1 MVDHIFKGAVVR
13 FASNSLPRQ
22 TGAWYRPRAPA
33 RLLVTYFLFM
43 STPLQAEPLPEKL
56 PEFARVVKLP
66 KHIWDQFQVADTCL
80 PKNTPIKSDA
90 LVTCKI
96 NISAEVPYI
105 ATAACGKFK
114 TPPDAKIMI
123 SVEIFGGGT
132 VKNAKIIESNISDP
146 WFLLRLIENT
156 LALKF
161 PSIKEDSTFEK
172 LEVNL
177 NLREVSSR
185 VKIYGCKDNYT
196 GGEM

>member
-1 MVDHIFKGAVVR
+1 MVDNIFKGAVVR
-13 FASNSLPRQ
+13 FASNSRPSQ
-22 TGAWYRPRAPA
+22 TGSWHRPRAPA
-33 RLLVTYFLFM
+33 RLTSALGFVKTWRVILATYFLFM

-56 PEFARVVKLP
+56 PEFTRVVKLP
-66 KHIWDQFQVADTCL
+66 KHIWDQFEVADTCL

-90 LVTCKI
+90 LVACKI

-114 TPPDAKIMI
+114 TPPDAKIII
-123 SVEIFGGGT
+123 SVEILGGGT

-146 WFLLRLIENT
+146 WFSLRLIENT

-172 LEVNL
+172 L
-177 NLREVSSR
+177 
-185 VKIYGCKDNYT
+185 
-196 GGEM
+196 